1 MSSTRLSLSPEE
13 LREKIR
19 LAAPQGNI
27 ACAAAS
33 RLAEELSISTQ
44 EMGKLLNEL
53 GIKIKLCQLG
63 CF

>member
-1 MSSTRLSLSPEE
+1 LSPEE
-13 LREKIR
+13 REAKIR
-19 LAAPQGNI
+19 LAAPQGKI
-27 ACAAAS
+27 ACAAAF

>member
-1 MSSTRLSLSPEE
+1 MNPEE
-13 LREKIR
+13 LKAKIR

-27 ACAAAS
+27 ACAAAF
-33 RLAEELSISTQ
+33 RLAEELFISTQ

-53 GIKIKLCQLG
+53 GIKIKHCQLG

>member
-1 MSSTRLSLSPEE
+1 MSPEE
-13 LREKIR
+13 LEAEIR

-27 ACAAAS
+27 PCAAAF

>member
-1 MSSTRLSLSPEE
+1 MSPEE
-13 LREKIR
+13 LEAQIR
-19 LAAPQGNI
+19 LAAPQGKI
-27 ACAAAS
+27 ACAEAF

>member
-1 MSSTRLSLSPEE
+1 M
-13 LREKIR
+13 R

-27 ACAAAS
+27 ACAAAF
-33 RLAEELSISTQ
+33 RLAGELSISTQ
-44 EMGKLLNEL
+44 EMGKLLDEL

>member
-1 MSSTRLSLSPEE
+1 MSPEE
-13 LREKIR
+13 LKAKIR

-27 ACAAAS
+27 ACTAAFS
-33 RLAEELSISTQ
+33 LAKELSISTQ
-44 EMGKLLNEL
+44 ELGKLLNEL

>member
-1 MSSTRLSLSPEE
+1 MSPEE
-13 LREKIR
+13 REAKIR
-19 LAAPQGNI
+19 LAAPQGKI
-27 ACAAAS
+27 ACAAAF

-44 EMGKLLNEL
+44 EMGKLLNKL

>member
-1 MSSTRLSLSPEE
+1 MSPEE
-13 LREKIR
+13 LKAKIR

-33 RLAEELSISTQ
+33 RLAEELYISTQ
-44 EMGKLLNEL
+44 EKGKLQNEL
-53 GIKIKLCQLG
+53 GIKNKQCPLG